1 MIVAF
6 PAMHVVV
13 GNSTCVVKSRVG
25 KMDVIDKVYYGSI
38 EVF

>member
-25 KMDVIDKVYYGSI
+25 KMDVIDKADFRSI
-38 EVF
+38 EVC